1 MKTAGTKAVTAMK
14 IEEIRNEQL
23 GESFFDISHP
33 SGLKILVMPKKDYSG
48 AYAIFATKYGSIDT
62 ALPQPDGG
70 YKMIPEGTAHF
81 LEHKLFESEDLD
93 AFERFAQTGASA
105 NAYTSFDRTGYLFS
119 CTGNFRKNL
128 EILLDFVQHPYFTQQ
143 TVEKEQG
150 IIGQEIMMYKDAPDW
165 ECNFNLLRALYH
177 NHPVK
182 VDIAGSC
189 ESIAEITADMLYE
202 CYNSFYDLGNMVL
215 AIAGNVSIDDVV
227 EVADKV
233 ITKKAAG
240 EMIQRKLIDEPAEIV
255 TDYIE
260 EKLAVSSPQF
270 MLGFKETW
278 DTPERTTKEEIAMD
292 MLLDIISGPSSALY
306 KKLLDM
312 KLINTTFSYEY
323 FTGFGYSSVLFGGES
338 SDPKAVEKEIKAEI
352 QRFRE
357 NGIDEKIFSRTRK
370 KLYGRMIM
378 GLNDVD
384 EIANDMSLSY
394 FAGENIFTDFEIYKT
409 ITAEY
414 LEELLSKTLRNEYS
428 ALSVILPAEV

>member
-1 MKTAGTKAVTAMK
+1 MTARRVKTMK

-23 GESFFDISHP
+23 GESFFEIDHP
-33 SGLKILVMPKKDYSG
+33 SGLKIIVMPKKEYSG
-48 AYAIFATKYGSIDT
+48 AYAIFMTKYGSIDT
-62 ALPQPDGG
+62 ALPQADGS
-70 YKMIPEGTAHF
+70 YKTIPEGTAHF

-93 AFERFAQTGASA
+93 AFERFAKTGASA

-119 CTGNFRKNL
+119 CTDNFKKNL

-177 NHPVK
+177 NHPVRI
-182 VDIAGSC
+182 DIAGSC
-189 ESIAEITADMLYE
+189 ESIAEISADLLYE

-215 AIAGNVSIDDVV
+215 AIAGNVNIEDVI
-227 EVADKV
+227 EVADST
-233 ITKKAAG
+233 IEKKAAG
-240 EMIQRKLIDEPAEIV
+240 SLIKRKPIDEPKEIV
-255 TDYIE
+255 TDYTE
-260 EKLAVSSPQF
+260 EELAVSSPQF

-292 MLLDIISGPSSALY
+292 MLLDIISGPSSELY

-312 KLINTTFSYEY
+312 KLINTTFYYEY
-323 FTGFGYSSVLFGGES
+323 FTGFGFSSVLFGGES

-357 NGIDEKIFSRTRK
+357 KGIDDETFSRTRK

-384 EIANDMSLSY
+384 EIANDMALSY

-409 ITAEY
+409 ITPGY
-414 LEELLSKTLRNEYS
+414 LEEMLSKTLDDKYS
-428 ALSVILPAEV
+428 ALSVILPSKEDA

>member
-1 MKTAGTKAVTAMK
+1 MK

-23 GESFFDISHP
+23 GESFFDITHP
-33 SGLKILVMPKKDYSG
+33 SGLKILVMPKKGYSG
-48 AYAIFATKYGSIDT
+48 AFAIFATKYGSIDT
-62 ALPQPDGG
+62 ALPQSDGS
-70 YKMIPEGTAHF
+70 YKEIPEGTAHF

-93 AFERFAQTGASA
+93 AFERFAKTGASA

-119 CTGNFRKNL
+119 CTGNFKKNL

-165 ECNFNLLRALYH
+165 ECTFNVLRALYH

-189 ESIAEITADMLYE
+189 KSIAEISADLLYE

-215 AIAGNVSIDDVV
+215 SIAGNVDVEDV
-227 EVADKV
+227 IEVADRV
-233 ITKKAAG
+233 IEKTATRSL
-240 EMIQRKLIDEPAEIV
+240 IQRKPVDEPKEIV

-260 EKLAVSSPQF
+260 EKLAVGTPQF

-292 MLLDIISGPSSALY
+292 MLLDIISGPSSDLY

-323 FTGFGYSSVLFGGES
+323 FTGFGYSAVLFGGES
-338 SDPKAVEKEIKAEI
+338 SDPKSVQNEINAELE
-352 QRFRE
+352 RFRE
-357 NGIDEKIFSRTRK
+357 NGIDEKTFSRTRK

-384 EIANDMSLSY
+384 DIANDMALSY

-409 ITAEY
+409 ITTEY
-414 LEELLSKTLRNEYS
+414 LEELLSKTLNADYS
-428 ALSVILPAEV
+428 ALSVILPMEEE

>member
-1 MKTAGTKAVTAMK
+1 MK

-23 GESFFDISHP
+23 GEAFFDITHP
-33 SGLKILVMPKKDYSG
+33 SGLKILVMPKKGYSG

-62 ALPQPDGG
+62 ALPQADGS
-70 YKMIPEGTAHF
+70 YKEIPEGTAHF

-93 AFERFAQTGASA
+93 AFERFAKTGASA

-119 CTGNFRKNL
+119 CTGNFKKNL

-165 ECNFNLLRALYH
+165 ECTFNVLRALYH

-189 ESIAEITADMLYE
+189 QSIAEISADLLYE

-215 AIAGNVSIDDVV
+215 AIAGNVNVEDVI
-227 EVADKV
+227 EVADRV
-233 ITKKAAG
+233 IEKKANG
-240 EMIQRKLIDEPAEIV
+240 SLIQRKPIDEPKEVV

-260 EKLAVSSPQF
+260 EKLAVASPQF
-270 MLGFKETW
+270 MIGYKENW
-278 DTPERTTKEEIAMD
+278 ETPERSTKEEIAMD
-292 MLLDIISGPSSALY
+292 MLLDIISGTSSDLY
-306 KKLLDM
+306 KRLLDM
-312 KLINTTFSYEY
+312 KLINTTFSFEY

-338 SDPKAVEKEIKAEI
+338 SDPKAVQEEINAEI
-352 QRFRE
+352 DRFRE
-357 NGIDEKIFSRTRK
+357 NGIDEKTFSRTRK

-378 GLNDVD
+378 GLNDID
-384 EIANDMSLSY
+384 EIANDMALSY

-409 ITAEY
+409 ITPEY
-414 LEELLSKTLRNEYS
+414 LEELLNKTLQKEYS
-428 ALSVILPAEV
+428 ALSVILPMEEE

>member
-1 MKTAGTKAVTAMK
+1 MK

-23 GESFFDISHP
+23 GESFFDITHP
-33 SGLKILVMPKKDYSG
+33 SGLKILVMPKKGYSG
-48 AYAIFATKYGSIDT
+48 AFAIFATKYGSIDT
-62 ALPQPDGG
+62 ALPQSDGS
-70 YKMIPEGTAHF
+70 YKEIPEGTAHF

-93 AFERFAQTGASA
+93 AFERFAKTGASA

-119 CTGNFRKNL
+119 CTGNFKKNL

-165 ECNFNLLRALYH
+165 ECTFNVLRALYH

-189 ESIAEITADMLYE
+189 KSIAEISADLLYE

-215 AIAGNVSIDDVV
+215 SIAGNVDVEDV
-227 EVADKV
+227 IEVADRV
-233 ITKKAAG
+233 IEKTATRSL
-240 EMIQRKLIDEPAEIV
+240 IQRKPVDEPKEIV
-255 TDYIE
+255 ADYIE
-260 EKLAVSSPQF
+260 EKLAVGTPQF

-292 MLLDIISGPSSALY
+292 MLLDIISGPSSDLY

-323 FTGFGYSSVLFGGES
+323 FTGFGYSAVLFGGES
-338 SDPKAVEKEIKAEI
+338 SDPKSVQNEINAELE
-352 QRFRE
+352 RFRE
-357 NGIDEKIFSRTRK
+357 NGIDEKTFSRTRK

-384 EIANDMSLSY
+384 DIANDMALSY

-409 ITAEY
+409 ITTEY
-414 LEELLSKTLRNEYS
+414 LEELLSKTLNADYS
-428 ALSVILPAEV
+428 ALSVILPMEEE